1 MGSGNTKPSQKKL
14 DKLRGEIEDWV
25 ETLDNDIDVSEMQVI
40 AIEILAKKMKHGK
53 QYAAEYMAK
62 CNGVARVA
70 GKCLP
75 HYYQVVFVLLMLVC

>member
-70 GKCLP
+70 GKLGI
-75 HYYQVVFVLLMLVC
+75 YTFDF